1 MIELA
6 YLLRLFRL
14 RKLEYDEVMRFNDKL
29 ITFCTRQFLHRPE
42 HPLEQLSICNHVKA
56 ISRYAAGVG
65 PEKGYIIPRDA
76 NGNLGQPTD
85 FVPNA
90 HAAGLKVHPY
100 TFRAENVFLPT
111 NLRNGDSQAE
121 LGNIEADIEAFLD
134 AGIDGLFID
143 QPDIAVRLRQQQN

>member
-1 MIELA
+1 MATASGL
-6 YLLRLFRL
+6 
-14 RKLEYDEVMRFNDKL
+14 
-29 ITFCTRQFLHRPE
+29 
-42 HPLEQLSICNHVKA
+42 KA

-76 NGNLGQPTD
+76 SGNLGQPTD

-100 TFRAENVFLPT
+100 TFRAENAFLPT
-111 NLRNGDSQAE
+111 DLRQGDSPAAR
-121 LGNIEADIEAFLD
+121 GNVEADIQAFLD

-143 QPDIAVRLRQQQN
+143 QPDIAAKVRED